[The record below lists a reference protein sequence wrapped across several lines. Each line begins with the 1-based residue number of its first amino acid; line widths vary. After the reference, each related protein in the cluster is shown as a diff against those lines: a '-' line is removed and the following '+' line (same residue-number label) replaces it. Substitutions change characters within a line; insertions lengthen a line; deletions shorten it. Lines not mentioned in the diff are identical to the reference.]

1 MRGYVEN
8 VACCILKSKQA
19 FNLAIFSK
27 FTMLKK
33 FSQTRL
39 RQKENKMPLTKAIKW
54 LNQLSHVIRKNNFK
68 KKCV

>member
-1 MRGYVEN
+1 MTGYVEN

-54 LNQLSHVIRKNNFK
+54 LNQLSHMLLEKTI
-68 KKCV
+68 